1 MSSIS
6 AWILSIA
13 GISVIGVLVE
23 LILPNGQTKKYVKGV
38 FAFVVVM
45 VIITPL
51 PKIFE
56 SDFRVDDIFEENAI
70 IIQEDFVYQINRDR
84 LEKIEEMIE
93 SDLSDEGFEK
103 IKVKIN
109 ANIFTTNMTIDAVF
123 VDLSELVITK
133 KAEHKNTNEVVINS
147 VLKYVSVNK
156 SDIVIE

>member
-6 AWILSIA
+6 AWVLSIA

-51 PKIFE
+51 PKLFG
-56 SDFRVDDIFEENAI
+56 SDFKVDDIFEEDAI
-70 IIQEDFVYQINRDR
+70 IIQEDFVYQVNRDR

-93 SDLSDEGFEK
+93 LDVKEEGFENVE
-103 IKVKIN
+103 VKIN

-123 VDLSELVITK
+123 VDLTNLVITK
-133 KAEHKNTNEVVINS
+133 NGEHKNTNEIITNS
-147 VLKYVSVNK
+147 ILKYVNVDK
-156 SDIVIE
+156 SDIVIA

>member
-51 PKIFE
+51 PKIFR

-103 IKVKIN
+103 AKVKIN
-109 ANIFTTNMTIDAVF
+109 ANIFTTDMTIDAVF

>member
-6 AWILSIA
+6 SWILSIA

-23 LILPNGQTKKYVKGV
+23 LVLPNGQTKKYVKGV

-51 PKIFE
+51 PKLLGN
-56 SDFRVDDIFEENAI
+56 DFQVDDIFEEDAI

-93 SDLSDEGFEK
+93 GDLKDEGLENVQ
-103 IKVKIN
+103 VKIN
-109 ANIFTTNMTIDAVF
+109 ANIFTNEMTIDAVF
-123 VDLSELVITK
+123 VDLSNLVITEK
-133 KAEHKNTNEVVINS
+133 GEHKNTNEIIINS
-147 VLKYVSVNK
+147 ILKYVSVEK
-156 SDIVIE
+156 SDIVID